1 MKIFHYFFLKKDHKE
16 LINEVTN
23 TEIDQYAKIGELV
36 KDARIR
42 KNLSIGDLSNLS
54 KIPKSTINA
63 IENNIEDLR
72 PEFPFLRSIL
82 FKLEECLSLKR
93 NILVG
98 LDKKRKYLLKKKIN
112 RNYIINRLDLINSWQ
127 GSIFYFLLLI
137 LTLFIL
143 NRYFVSNIRI
153 IEIKASEE
161 KVIEK

>member
-42 KNLSIGDLSNLS
+42 KNLSIGDVSNLS

-127 GSIFYFLLLI
+127 GIIFYFLLLI